1 MLEGKLVRLRAHAAT
16 DIDASLRWI
25 NDPEVTRTLAAR
37 YPMSRQSET
46 AWLESVSTGGAV
58 HRDHVAFAIDTRE
71 GRHIGNCGIESV
83 SWENR
88 SATAGILIGEKDCWD
103 NGYGTDAM
111 RTMLRFGFHEMNLHR
126 IQLEVLAFNERGQ
139 AAYRKCGFAE
149 EGRRRDAWYG
159 DGAYHDVVIMGVLRS
174 EFDALDAAA
183 TG

>member
-25 NDPEVTRTLAAR
+25 NDTEVTRTLAAR

-46 AWLESVSTGGAV
+46 AWLESVSTGGAL
-58 HRDHVAFAIDTRE
+58 HRDHVAFAIETRE

-88 SATAGILIGEKDCWD
+88 AATVGILIGEKDCWGK
-103 NGYGTDAM
+103 GYGTDAM
-111 RTMLRFGFHEMNLHR
+111 RTMLRFAFREMNLHR
-126 IQLEVLAFNERGQ
+126 VQLEVLAFNERGR
-139 AAYRKCGFAE
+139 ASYVKCGFAE
-149 EGRRRDAWYG
+149 EGRRRDAWFA
-159 DGAYHDVVIMGVLRS
+159 DGAYHDAVIMGVLRS

-183 TG
+183 AG